1 MVPIRAIIKYV
12 LLQIA
17 GLILL
22 IIALTVFNK
31 FIKVPIWLMVVIISV
46 WIAKDI
52 ALFAKVWK
60 AYDSNHPNQ
69 MELLIGMAGIVM
81 DQLNS
86 VVYVK
91 VKGELWKAEI
101 TDPRFPVKN
110 GDKIKVNG
118 FKGMKLTVERSNN
131 N

>member
-1 MVPIRAIIKYV
+1 LVPKRAIIKYV
-12 LLQIA
+12 LLHIA
-17 GLILL
+17 ELILL
-22 IIALTVFNK
+22 IIALAVFNK

-52 ALFAKVWK
+52 ALFQKVWK
-60 AYDSNHPNQ
+60 AYDSNHPSQ
-69 MELLIGMAGIVM
+69 MELLIGMDGIVM
-81 DQLNS
+81 DQLDS
-86 VVYVK
+86 VGYVK

-101 TDPRFPVKN
+101 TDPRFPVKK

-118 FKGMKLTVERSNN
+118 VKGMKLTVERSNN